1 MGLMRTKNFSGW
13 YFFQMVTFKIW
24 ARQIAEDFNVVLHKI
39 ARRLIRKIV
48 EIVVTDLDLVRYFND
63 PAGAAAFEKENL
75 MDVPTFRDRQQL
87 FTHVLSEVRSDE
99 GLFLEFGVYKGNSIN
114 RLAKIKPSVTF
125 YGFDSFVGLPE
136 HWRPGVRRGAFSIG
150 GELPAVRT
158 NVKLIRGFYADTLP
172 AFVAAHASRTISF
185 MHVDCDLY
193 SSTKTI
199 LAEIKALLVPGT
211 IIVFDE
217 YFNAPEWREEE
228 YKAFMEFI
236 AESKIGFKY
245 IGYIRTG
252 SQVAVKLL

>member
-1 MGLMRTKNFSGW
+1 
-13 YFFQMVTFKIW
+13 MVTFKIW

-39 ARRLIRKIV
+39 ARRLIRKMV

-63 PAGAAAFEKENL
+63 PAGAAAFEKEHL

-114 RLAKIKPSVTF
+114 RLAKIKPNVTF

-199 LAEIKALLVPGT
+199 LAETKTLLVHGT
-211 IIVFDE
+211 IIVF
-217 YFNAPEWREEE
+217 EEE
-228 YKAFMEFI
+228 YKAFMEFT
-236 AESKIGFKY
+236 AESKIGFEY

>member
-1 MGLMRTKNFSGW
+1 VPHGVDPNHELSV
-13 YFFQMVTFKIW
+13 FQMAIFKIW
-24 ARQIAEDFNVVLHKI
+24 ARQVAEDFNAVLHKI
-39 ARRLIRKIV
+39 ARRLIRKMV

-63 PAGAAAFEKENL
+63 PAGAAAFEKEHL
-75 MDVPTFRDRQQL
+75 MDVPTFRDRQGL
-87 FTHVLSEVRSDE
+87 FTYVLSEVSNDE

-136 HWRPGVRRGAFSIG
+136 HWRPGARRHGFSTG

-158 NVKLIRGFYADTLP
+158 NVKLTRGFYADTLP
-172 AFVAAHASRTISF
+172 AFVAAHANKTISF

-199 LAEIKALLVPGT
+199 LAETKPLLVPGT

>member
-1 MGLMRTKNFSGW
+1 MAI
-13 YFFQMVTFKIW
+13 FKIW
-24 ARQIAEDFNVVLHKI
+24 ARQIADDLNTVLHKI
-39 ARRLIRKIV
+39 ARRAIRKMV

-63 PAGAAAFEKENL
+63 PTGAAAFEKEHL
-75 MDVPTFRDRQQL
+75 MDVPTFRARQQL
-87 FTHVLSEVRSDE
+87 FTHVLNEVSSDE

-114 RLAKIKPSVTF
+114 RLAKIKPNVTF

-136 HWRPGVRRGAFSIG
+136 HWRPGARRHTFSTD
-150 GELPAVRT
+150 GELPPVRT

-172 AFVAAHASRTISF
+172 AFLAAYANKTISF

-199 LAEIKALLVPGT
+199 LAETKTLLVPGT

-228 YKAFMEFI
+228 YKAFMEFT
-236 AESKIGFKY
+236 AEGKIGFKY

>member
-1 MGLMRTKNFSGW
+1 MTI
-13 YFFQMVTFKIW
+13 FKIW
-24 ARQIAEDFNVVLHKI
+24 ARQLAEDFNTVLHKI
-39 ARRLIRKIV
+39 ARRLIRKMV

-63 PAGAAAFEKENL
+63 PAGAAAFEKEHL
-75 MDVPTFRDRQQL
+75 MDVPTFRDRQEL
-87 FTHVLSEVRSDE
+87 FKHVLSEISSDE

-114 RLAKIKPSVTF
+114 RLARIKPNVMF

-136 HWRPGVRRGAFSIG
+136 HWRAGSRKRAFSIG
-150 GELPAVRT
+150 GVLPAVRA
-158 NVKLIRGFYADTLP
+158 NVKLISGFYADTLP
-172 AFVAAHASRTISF
+172 AFVAAHAGKTISF

-199 LAEIKALLVPGT
+199 FAETKALLGPGT

-236 AESKIGFKY
+236 AESKTNFEY
-245 IGYIRTG
+245 IGYVRTG

>member
-1 MGLMRTKNFSGW
+1 MGLTRTKNFSGRS
-13 YFFQMVTFKIW
+13 FFQMATLKIW

-48 EIVVTDLDLVRYFND
+48 EIVVTDLDLIRYFND
-63 PAGAAAFEKENL
+63 PAGAVAFEKEHL

-87 FTHVLSEVRSDE
+87 FTHVLSEVSSDE
-99 GLFLEFGVYKGNSIN
+99 GLFMEFGVYKGNSIN
-114 RLAKIKPSVTF
+114 RLAKIKPNVTF

-136 HWRPGVRRGAFSIG
+136 HWRPGARRGILSTD

-172 AFVAAHASRTISF
+172 AFVAAHANKTISF

-199 LAEIKALLVPGT
+199 LAETKVLLVPGT

-228 YKAFMEFI
+228 YKAFTEFI
-236 AESKIGFKY
+236 AESKIGFEY

>member
-1 MGLMRTKNFSGW
+1 MTI
-13 YFFQMVTFKIW
+13 FKIW
-24 ARQIAEDFNVVLHKI
+24 ARQLAEDFNTVLHKI
-39 ARRLIRKIV
+39 ARRLIRKMV

-63 PAGAAAFEKENL
+63 PAGAAAFEKEHL

-87 FTHVLSEVRSDE
+87 FKHVLSEISSDE

-114 RLAKIKPSVTF
+114 RLAQIKPNVTF
-125 YGFDSFVGLPE
+125 YGFDSFVGLPD
-136 HWRPGVRRGAFSIG
+136 HWRAGSRKRAFSTDG
-150 GELPAVRT
+150 ALPAVRA
-158 NVKLIRGFYADTLP
+158 NVKLISGFYADTLP
-172 AFVAAHASRTISF
+172 AFVAAHAGKTISF

-199 LAEIKALLVPGT
+199 FAETKALLGPGT

-236 AESKIGFKY
+236 AESKRSFEY
-245 IGYIRTG
+245 IGYVRTG

>member
-1 MGLMRTKNFSGW
+1 MTI
-13 YFFQMVTFKIW
+13 FKIW
-24 ARQIAEDFNVVLHKI
+24 ARQVAEDLNVVLHKI
-39 ARRLIRKIV
+39 ARRLIRKMV

-63 PAGAAAFEKENL
+63 PAGAAAFEKEHL
-75 MDVPTFRDRQQL
+75 MDVPIFRDRQQL
-87 FTHVLSEVRSDE
+87 FKHALGEISSDE

-114 RLAKIKPSVTF
+114 RLAQIKPNVTF

-136 HWRPGVRRGAFSIG
+136 HWRPGSRKRAFSRD
-150 GELPAVRT
+150 GELPPVRA
-158 NVKLIRGFYADTLP
+158 NVKLIRGFFADTLP
-172 AFVAAHASRTISF
+172 TFVAAHASKTISF
-185 MHVDCDLY
+185 MYVDCDLY

-199 LAEIKALLVPGT
+199 FAETRALLAPGT

-236 AESKIGFKY
+236 AESKTSFEY

>member
-1 MGLMRTKNFSGW
+1 MTI
-13 YFFQMVTFKIW
+13 FKIW
-24 ARQIAEDFNVVLHKI
+24 ARQLAEDFNTVLHKI
-39 ARRLIRKIV
+39 ARRLIRKMV

-63 PAGAAAFEKENL
+63 PAGAAAFEKEHL
-75 MDVPTFRDRQQL
+75 MDVPTFRDRQEL
-87 FTHVLSEVRSDE
+87 FKHALGEISGDE
-99 GLFLEFGVYKGNSIN
+99 GLFLEFGVYRGNSIN
-114 RLAKIKPSVTF
+114 RLARIKPNVTF

-136 HWRPGVRRGAFSIG
+136 HWRAGSRKRAFSIG
-150 GELPAVRT
+150 GALPAVRA
-158 NVKLIRGFYADTLP
+158 NVKLISGFYADTLP
-172 AFVAAHASRTISF
+172 AFVAAHAGKTISF

-199 LAEIKALLVPGT
+199 FAETRALLAPGT

-236 AESKIGFKY
+236 AESKTSFEY

>member
-1 MGLMRTKNFSGW
+1 MTI
-13 YFFQMVTFKIW
+13 FKIW
-24 ARQIAEDFNVVLHKI
+24 ARQLAEDFNTVLHKI
-39 ARRLIRKIV
+39 ARRLIRKMV

-63 PAGAAAFEKENL
+63 PAGAAAFEKEHL
-75 MDVPTFRDRQQL
+75 MDVPTFRDRQEL
-87 FTHVLSEVRSDE
+87 FKHALGEISSDE
-99 GLFLEFGVYKGNSIN
+99 GLFLEFGVYRGNSIN
-114 RLAKIKPSVTF
+114 RLARIKPNVTF

-136 HWRPGVRRGAFSIG
+136 HWRAGSRKRAFSIG
-150 GELPAVRT
+150 GALPAVRA
-158 NVKLIRGFYADTLP
+158 NVKLISGFYADTLP
-172 AFVAAHASRTISF
+172 AFVAAHAGKTISF

-199 LAEIKALLVPGT
+199 FAETRALLAPGT

-236 AESKIGFKY
+236 AESKTSFEY

>member
-1 MGLMRTKNFSGW
+1 MTI
-13 YFFQMVTFKIW
+13 FKIW
-24 ARQIAEDFNVVLHKI
+24 ARQLAEDFNTVLHKI
-39 ARRLIRKIV
+39 ARRLIRKMV

-63 PAGAAAFEKENL
+63 PAGAAAFEKEHL
-75 MDVPTFRDRQQL
+75 MDVPTFRDRQEL
-87 FTHVLSEVRSDE
+87 FKHALGEISGDE
-99 GLFLEFGVYKGNSIN
+99 GLFLEFGVYRGNSIN
-114 RLAKIKPSVTF
+114 RLARIKPNVTF

-136 HWRPGVRRGAFSIG
+136 HWRAGSRKRAFSIG
-150 GELPAVRT
+150 GALPAVRA
-158 NVKLIRGFYADTLP
+158 NVKLISGFYTDTLP
-172 AFVAAHASRTISF
+172 AFVAAHAGKTISF

-199 LAEIKALLVPGT
+199 FAETRALLAPGT

-236 AESKIGFKY
+236 AESKTSFEY